1 MAINLQP
8 PATTTAPSSANNL
21 FAAVDMGTNSFK
33 LLIVHADPATGR
45 FLALDRLKS
54 PVLLGRD
61 SPSASICAP
70 SQLRAAE
77 ALRHFQQILHLR
89 RVPPSH
95 SRFVATSAVRE
106 ASNQSSFLRHIFETL
121 GLQIDVLSGQEEARL
136 IYLGILQFHPVHDST
151 VLTIDIGGGSTEFVI
166 GKKGN
171 VLFATSLKLGHVTLT
186 QQFVNNN
193 EIEAMRQHI
202 RGVLKE
208 SGLIEKVSEYGF
220 DTAIGSSGTIRAI
233 EKAVLFGYKRDLA
246 NLGDGE
252 ELFAGYRRDWRFS
265 REELGGLVEKLCGE
279 EERDSRREGFFKRR
293 SEFIVAGAVLLEEI
307 LGTLGVE
314 ELEVS
319 GYALGEGVIAEKL
332 AEVFDG
338 YDWSA
343 NARWRS
349 VVRLATRF
357 NNKKRMKTAA
367 ICAGIAKVLVVSTF
381 DWELQIL
388 CCCMKSLLAYSLMQ
402 EIFVGLRKLNEES
415 YDRKELIVS
424 LDDKDLEYLEAAC
437 LLHSI
442 GLFMG
447 RKGYHKQSYHIITNG
462 NQLQGYDTKEVKLI
476 ALLARHHRKKFP
488 KDDLLALEGFTKEE
502 KQKFRILCVIVRLSA
517 VIEQYQSLI
526 IQEIELSDSL
536 EGYKLVRLNS
546 GGMPHLVL
554 LFSRQSFKT
563 LIRMTYFN
571 QKDNQ
576 EIFSP

>member
-1 MAINLQP
+1 
-8 PATTTAPSSANNL
+8 
-21 FAAVDMGTNSFK
+21 MGTNSFK
-33 LLIVHADPATGR
+33 LLIVQADPGTGR

-61 SPSASICAP
+61 SPSASICAS

-89 RVPPSH
+89 RVPPPTPAS
-95 SRFVATSAVRE
+95 SPPPPSAKPPTR
-106 ASNQSSFLRHIFETL
+106 
-121 GLQIDVLSGQEEARL
+121 
-136 IYLGILQFHPVHDST
+136 
-151 VLTIDIGGGSTEFVI
+151 
-166 GKKGN
+166 
-171 VLFATSLKLGHVTLT
+171 HVTLT

-193 EIEAMRQHI
+193 EIEAMRHHI

-208 SGLIEKVSEYGF
+208 SGLIEKVTEYGF

-279 EERDSRREGFFKRR
+279 EERDSRREGFFKMR

-343 NARWRS
+343 NARWRF

-357 NNKKRMKTAA
+357 NNKKRMKAAA
-367 ICAGIAKVLVVSTF
+367 ICAGIAK
-381 DWELQIL
+381 
-388 CCCMKSLLAYSLMQ
+388 

-415 YDRKELIVS
+415 YDQKKLIVS

-447 RKGYHKQSYHIITNG
+447 KKGYHKQSYHIITNG

-488 KDDLLALEGFTKEE
+488 KDDLVALEGFTREE

-517 VIEQYQSLI
+517 VIEQYRSLI
-526 IQEIELSDSL
+526 IQDIELSNSL

-546 GGMPHLVL
+546 GGMPQLVL
-554 LFSRQSFKT
+554 LFSRQSLKT
-563 LIRMTYFN
+563 LIRMIYFN

-576 EIFSP
+576 EILSP